1 MLEIL
6 SRRTLI
12 RGAAGASL
20 ASVVPGLARADTGAD
35 APWQVSPE
43 ARLRELGIELHTP
56 PAPVATYVGT
66 RIVGTTLYVAGH
78 TPRMPDASPGH
89 RGVVGQDLTIEEGQ
103 AAARQCGINILATMR
118 AAVGSLDRVARLVRT
133 FGMVNA
139 VPGFAQQ
146 PTVING
152 FSDFIVDIFG
162 DDAGKGTR
170 AAVGMGSL
178 PGNMAVEIETI
189 WELRS

>member
-1 MLEIL
+1 MQFVDPQWTDENGTIAPYQVLGDVGGEL
-6 SRRTLI
+6 SAIGLPTAI
-12 RGAAGASL
+12 PDDDPAGVAS
-20 ASVVPGLARADTGAD
+20 PM
-35 APWQVSPE
+35 
-43 ARLRELGIELHTP
+43 
-56 PAPVATYVGT
+56 
-66 RIVGTTLYVAGH
+66 IVGE
-78 TPRMPDASPGH
+78 
-89 RGVVGQDLTIEEGQ
+89 DLTIEQGQ

-118 AAVGSLDRVARLVRT
+118 ASIGSLDRVARLVRT

-139 VPGFAQQ
+139 VPGFRQQ

-162 DDAGKGTR
+162 EEAGKGTR

-178 PGNMAVEIETI
+178 PGNMAVEIETF